1 MDKRLLYS
9 AVLVASLSTNY
20 AQAKVEDPVLP
31 DPVQLKLDGTDTVAI
46 KNILADK
53 WLTKGN
59 AWGTQAS
66 LGDSGLGFAIVP
78 NKGADGQPDGTY
90 TFFDDVVNADTKFGD
105 FTKKMFL
112 IGNDIKNGGN
122 AYVDY
127 ASQGIER
134 TYWKVTP
141 DGNKFK
147 FQSNMYPETYAG
159 HNPSDNGLNEKGEAT
174 EIETQFRPALTE
186 DGTNGLEWQAY
197 PYTYFY
203 RLEKLKEEINS
214 AIDEGYDMTEIEA
227 IYNNPDAKYWQLKE
241 ASRMIS
247 IIKRNKAMAG
257 ATADSP
263 VSITEYFT
271 DANCDAL
278 GGWTHDCEYDKDGN
292 VGSGGHG
299 TNWQTHSSV
308 YTAPDGY
315 QTEKFIERW
324 VSGNSDPVTNT
335 EVAGAGRLSDG
346 VLSQTLHKLP
356 AGGYKVTCYAMAT
369 QQSKGDDY
377 KVEGVSVFADTKS
390 TPNSQTVATLGG
402 VPQKYEFLLD
412 VKEGEDLTIG
422 FKLEN
427 CTANWVF
434 VDNFQIEYCG
444 PSFKAMNLYD
454 VQQAATELGNKL
466 DAAACPD
473 YLDIASKLVDKA
485 NNMTLDTDDEAISNM
500 KTQLAEIQAKI
511 NKSLDLYLELDA
523 LDKEIGEFIG
533 SLDIDALKPEAQK
546 KVNELDDLDNDC
558 GYDVNESAA
567 DLAATTH
574 TLNNEQLTQYIADL
588 KIKLEEARKA
598 VIQKGDDITWKIVNP
613 SFDTGTSEGWTGKVT
628 VSKDYKNCEAYQST
642 FDLYQ
647 DITNIPDGVYELS
660 VLAFQRVANN
670 DVASVAHDNGTEDI
684 TAVIYANDLETPF
697 TSPYTYGMKEPAVTT
712 GSTPDYKYNLNGEDV
727 YIPNSMQG
735 MAAAITENPN
745 AYTVT
750 VPMLVEGGT
759 LRIGV
764 REKRRPTNGTW
775 GDWAI
780 WDNFRLKYLG
790 NDAEAYKEVTTP
802 LIAKADALLESKM
815 NADVRAALVKANDAL
830 KANGTSEG
838 IHALSA
844 AIEVANTSIEAY
856 KPLKEAID
864 NAQTRYEENEATSE
878 TSDAAKGL
886 YTAAVNTAQGIYDN
900 GTVADAEIPAA
911 IKALNSGVTKY
922 VINDIIAN
930 ASVDKPADITKVIA
944 NSDFATKSSTGW
956 DVIDGKMGFQTDVE
970 AGEFYNCTFNLQ
982 QTLVGLPAGMY
993 RLTTQAF
1000 YRYGNNPSAKVDDSD
1015 QLKYDVNENAYLYF
1029 SDKEIPT
1036 EDGKTVATE
1045 LPESKQAIKTI
1056 TAYQV
1061 AEDNLNNGAGLSS
1074 TSGLKEME
1082 TGTGIYIP
1090 DNMVTAQAFFN
1101 HSGDAYVSEPLNFN
1115 YYGNSDFRI
1124 GLIKNVKNDAT
1135 SGDWTIV
1142 KNFKLYYLGEDP
1154 TGISEIVTDANAV
1167 ATKIY
1172 NASGMQI
1179 GKLQKGINIIE
1190 TVMKDG
1196 SKKVKKVVVK

>member
-20 AQAKVEDPVLP
+20 AQAQVNDPVLP

-46 KNILADK
+46 KNILADQ
-53 WLTKGN
+53 WLTNGN
-59 AWGTQAS
+59 AYGTQTS
-66 LGDSGLGFAIVP
+66 LGTSGLGFVIVP
-78 NKGADGQPDGTY
+78 NKGDDGQPNGTY
-90 TFFDDVVNADTKFGD
+90 SFCNDKSGKFGAFSNKIFINSFD
-105 FTKKMFL
+105 E
-112 IGNDIKNGGN
+112 DGGN
-122 AYVDY
+122 SYVDY
-127 ASQGIER
+127 NNQGIGK

-141 DGNKFK
+141 NGTQFR
-147 FQSNMYPETYAG
+147 FQSNEHPDTYAG
-159 HNPSDNGLNEKGEAT
+159 YNPNDTGLDGKGESAKDG
-174 EIETQFRPALTE
+174 QFRPALAE
-186 DGTNGLEWQAY
+186 SSDYGLDWAAY

-203 RLEKLKEEINS
+203 RLEKLKDAINEAISEGLDVS
-214 AIDEGYDMTEIEA
+214 AVEA
-227 IYNNPDAKYWQLKE
+227 IYNNKDAQYWQLKE
-241 ASRMIS
+241 AYRMIS
-247 IIKRNKAMAG
+247 DVRRNKAMAD

-263 VSITEYFT
+263 VSITEFVP

-278 GGWTHDCEYDKDGN
+278 TGWTHDCEYDKDGN

-299 TNWQTHSSV
+299 TNWQIQSAKK
-308 YTAPDGY
+308 TASDGY

-324 VSGNSDPVTNT
+324 VNGNSDPVTNT

-369 QQSKGDDY
+369 QQSKGDDF

-390 TPNSQTVATLGG
+390 TPNSQTVATKVG

-444 PSFKAMNLYD
+444 SSFKAMTLAD
-454 VQQAATELGNKL
+454 VQKASAELEAQMGGMEV
-466 DAAACPD
+466 CPT
-473 YLDIASKLVDKA
+473 YIDKA
-485 NNMTLDTDDEAISNM
+485 NELIAAVGEMTTDTDEAEINAM
-500 KTQLAEIQAKI
+500 KQQLADIAAKI
-511 NKSLDLYLELDA
+511 NKNSALYAELKELDA
-523 LDKEIGEFIG
+523 TIGEFLSDDPAG
-533 SLDIDALKPEAQK
+533 PE
-546 KVNELDDLDNDC
+546 VDELDDLYNDC
-558 GYDVNESAA
+558 GYEVNESVS
-567 DLAATTH
+567 DLLSSYS
-574 TLNNEQLTQYIADL
+574 LNNEQLTQYMTDL
-588 KIKLEEARKA
+588 KVKLEAAQNASIKP
-598 VIQKGDDITWKIVNP
+598 GDDITRKIVNP
-613 SFDTGTSEGWTGKVT
+613 SFDNGKEGWNVENVTGNSTFGGK
-628 VSKDYKNCEAYQST
+628 YNNCEVYQGT
-642 FDLYQ
+642 FDFYQ
-647 DITNIPDGVYELS
+647 DITNLPDGVYELS
-660 VLAFQRVANN
+660 VLAFQRVAENG
-670 DVASVAHDNGTEDI
+670 VASKAHDNGKEDI

-697 TSPYTYGMKEPAVTT
+697 TSPYTYGMKEASGGDPA
-712 GSTPDYKYNLNGEDV
+712 DYKYNLNGEDV

-764 REKRRPTNGTW
+764 REKRRPSNVNGSW

-780 WDNFRLKYLG
+780 WDNFKFKYVGGKGEALG
-790 NDAEAYKEVTTP
+790 AVTTP
-802 LIAKADALLESKM
+802 LIAKADGLLASKM
-815 NADVRAALVKANDAL
+815 NADVRTQLEAAKTAL
-830 KANGTSEG
+830 EAEPTIAG

-844 AIEVANTSIEAY
+844 AIEAANTSIEAY
-856 KPLKEAID
+856 NTLKEAID
-864 NAQTRYEENEATSE
+864 NAQTRYEDNEATSTTSE
-878 TSDAAKGL
+878 TAKGL
-886 YTAAVNTAQGIYDN
+886 YNAAMATAKDVYEN
-900 GTVADAEIPAA
+900 GTATDAEIPAA
-911 IKALNSGVTKY
+911 IKALNGGVTKY
-922 VINDIIAN
+922 VINDIIEGAAESN
-930 ASVDKPADITKVIA
+930 PADITKVIA
-944 NSDFATKSSTGW
+944 NSDFATMSSTGW
-956 DVIDGKMGFQTDVE
+956 NVIDGKMGFQSDKSVE
-970 AGEFYNCTFNLQ
+970 AGEFYDCTFNLQ

-1000 YRYGNNPSAKVDDSD
+1000 YRYGNKPSAKVDDSD
-1015 QLKYDVNENAYLYF
+1015 QLKYDVNENAFIYF

-1036 EDGKTVATE
+1036 EEGKTVATE

-1056 TAYQV
+1056 TAHKI
-1061 AEDNLNNGAGLSS
+1061 AEDTWNSVGLSDAG
-1074 TSGLKEME
+1074 GLKKMDD
-1082 TGTGIYIP
+1082 GLYIP
-1090 DNMVTAQAFFN
+1090 DNMVTAQAFFR
-1101 HSGDAYVSEPLNFN
+1101 SDAGSAYDSEPLNFTYN
-1115 YYGNSDFRI
+1115 GSSDFRI

-1142 KNFKLYYLGEDP
+1142 KNFKLYYLGVDP

-1167 ATKIY
+1167 VTKIY

>member
-20 AQAKVEDPVLP
+20 AQAQVNDPVLP
-31 DPVQLKLDGTDTVAI
+31 NPVQLKLDGTDTVAI
-46 KNILADK
+46 KNVLAGK

-78 NKGADGQPDGTY
+78 NKGDDGQPDGTY
-90 TFFDDVVNADTKFGD
+90 TFFDDKETKFGD
-105 FTKKMFL
+105 FNKKLFL
-112 IGNDIKNGGN
+112 IGNNIDNGGN

-127 ASQGIER
+127 NNQGIER

-159 HNPSDNGLNEKGEAT
+159 HNPNDNGLNEKGEAT
-174 EIETQFRPALTE
+174 EVETQFRPALTE
-186 DGTNGLEWQAY
+186 DGINGLEWQAY

-203 RLEKLKEEINS
+203 RLEKLKDQINS
-214 AIDEGYDMTEIEA
+214 AIDEGLDLTAVEA
-227 IYNNPDAKYWQLKE
+227 IYNNLDAKYWQLKE

-247 IIKRNKAMAG
+247 DIRRNKAMAD
-257 ATADSP
+257 ATAESP
-263 VSITEYFT
+263 VNITEYAP

-278 GGWTHDCEYDKDGN
+278 TGWTHDCIYDDKGD
-292 VGSGGHG
+292 VGHGGHG
-299 TNWQTHSSV
+299 TNWQTNSHA

-369 QQSKGDDY
+369 QQTKGDDF

-390 TPNSQTVATLGG
+390 TPNSQVVATKAG

-412 VKEGEDLTIG
+412 IKEGEDLTIG
-422 FKLEN
+422 FKLDQ

-444 PSFKAMNLYD
+444 PSFKAMNLAD
-454 VQQAATELGNKL
+454 VQK
-466 DAAACPD
+466 AAAELEAQMGGMEVCPTYTD
-473 YLDIASKLVDKA
+473 KASELIAAVGEMTTDTDEAEINAMKQQLADIA
-485 NNMTLDTDDEAISNM
+485 
-500 KTQLAEIQAKI
+500 AKI
-511 NKSLDLYLELDA
+511 DKSSALYAELTELDA
-523 LDKEIGEFIG
+523 TIGDFLSEG
-533 SLDIDALKPEAQK
+533 PAGTEVD
-546 KVNELDDLDNDC
+546 ELEDLYNDC
-558 GYDVNESAA
+558 GYEVNESVS
-567 DLAATTH
+567 DLLSSFS
-574 TLNNEQLTQYIADL
+574 LNNEQLTQYMADL
-588 KIKLEEARKA
+588 KVKLEAA
-598 VIQKGDDITWKIVNP
+598 QNASIMPGDDITRKIVNP
-613 SFDTGTSEGWTGKVT
+613 SFDNGSEGWTVKEGNPKFDGT
-628 VSKDYKNCEAYQST
+628 YKNCEVYQGT
-642 FDLYQ
+642 FDIYQ

-660 VLAFQRVANN
+660 VLAFQRVAENG
-670 DVASVAHDNGTEDI
+670 VASKAHDAGAEDI
-684 TAVIYANDLETPF
+684 TAFIYANDLETPF
-697 TSPYTYGMKEPAVTT
+697 TSPYTYGMAAPSGGDPE
-712 GSTPDYKYNLNGEDV
+712 DYKYSLNGEDV
-727 YIPNSMQG
+727 YIPNSMKG
-735 MAAAITENPN
+735 MAAATTENPN

-764 REKRRPTNGTW
+764 REKRRPSNINNSW

-780 WDNFRLKYLG
+780 WDNFRLKYVG
-790 NDAEAYKEVTTP
+790 SKGEALNAVTTP
-802 LIAKADALLESKM
+802 LIAKAAGLLDSKM
-815 NADVRAALVKANDAL
+815 NADVRTQLEAAKTAL
-830 KANGTSEG
+830 ETEATVPG
-838 IHALSA
+838 IHTLSA
-844 AIEVANTSIEAY
+844 AIEAANTSIEAY

-864 NAQTRYEENEATSE
+864 NAQTRYEENEATSTTSE
-878 TSDAAKGL
+878 TAKGL

-900 GTVADAEIPAA
+900 GTVADAEVPAA
-911 IKALNSGVTKY
+911 IKALNEGVTKY
-922 VINDIIAN
+922 VIHDVIAD
-930 ASVDKPADITKVIA
+930 ASEAKPADITKVIA
-944 NSDFATKSSTGW
+944 NSDFATMSSTGW
-956 DVIDGKMGFQTDVE
+956 DVKDGTMGFQANNSVE

-1000 YRYGNNPSAKVDDSD
+1000 YRNGNDASAKVDGSDD

-1036 EDGKTVATE
+1036 EEGKKVATE
-1045 LPESKQAIKTI
+1045 LPENKQAIKTI
-1056 TAYQV
+1056 TALKI
-1061 AEDNLNNGAGLSS
+1061 AEDKWNDVGLSDNG
-1074 TSGLKEME
+1074 GLKKMDD
-1082 TGTGIYIP
+1082 GMYIP
-1090 DNMVTAQAFFN
+1090 DNMITAQAFFR
-1101 HSGDAYVSEPLNFN
+1101 SDAGSAYDSEPLNFN
-1115 YYGNSDFRI
+1115 YDGNSDFRI
-1124 GLIKNVKNDAT
+1124 GLIKNVKNETT

-1142 KNFKLYYLGEDP
+1142 KNFKLYYLGVDP